1 MKLKYH
7 QEIVEEIPL
16 RVSPLCP
23 ELVKSV
29 LSRGKHALS
38 DHTAITHHG
47 YRTFFGCLKKR
58 MPSLWLARLHG
69 VFKQKT
75 MTTDTDSGSSL
86 QQHVSNGCE
95 NPGSAQ
101 G

>member
-1 MKLKYH
+1 MSMKLKYH

-29 LSRGKHALS
+29 LSRGKHALT

-47 YRTFFGCLKKR
+47 YRTFFGWLKKR
-58 MPSLWLARLHG
+58 MPSL
-69 VFKQKT
+69 
-75 MTTDTDSGSSL
+75 
-86 QQHVSNGCE
+86 
-95 NPGSAQ
+95 
-101 G
+101 